1 MANKMFYIKD
11 AGSHELCM
19 VYGYVQEGYYHLF
32 YRSKSDIN
40 KIQPI
45 GDFPSKQAWEI
56 FNKGSL
62 INEQN

>member
-32 YRSKSDIN
+32 YRSKEDNN
-40 KIQPI
+40 KTKPI

-56 FNKGSL
+56 FNKGGL
-62 INEQN
+62 TDGQN